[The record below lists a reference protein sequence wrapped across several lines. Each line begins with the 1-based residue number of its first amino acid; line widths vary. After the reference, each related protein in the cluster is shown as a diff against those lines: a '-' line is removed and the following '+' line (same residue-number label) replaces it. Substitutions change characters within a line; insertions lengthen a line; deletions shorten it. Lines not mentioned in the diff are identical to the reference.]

1 MYTSKYSGKLRLCF
15 VSIIWF
21 IRSKMKWLFWNNLN
35 NLNTSWYQPLDGRE
49 FNPTSKA
56 LKVFY
61 FMIRKVKKI
70 QPKSM
75 ENESP
80 KSAWWTPPSHL
91 SRLSFSRLPFC
102 KLPASSRQ
110 SLALPQTGFLNVLW
124 TVWNCITS
132 FRSPLRLGTCP
143 THLWLLFLPYPWE
156 TDPRTF
162 VAVDWGHKISA

>member
-1 MYTSKYSGKLRLCF
+1 MIPAIGWKRIQQLQKPWRF
-15 VSIIWF
+15 F
-21 IRSKMKWLFWNNLN
+21 
-35 NLNTSWYQPLDGRE
+35 TSWSE
-49 FNPTSKA
+49 K
-56 LKVFY
+56 LK
-61 FMIRKVKKI
+61 KKI

-91 SRLSFSRLPFC
+91 SRLSCSRLPFC
-102 KLPASSRQ
+102 KLLASSRQ
-110 SLALPQTGFLNVLW
+110 SLALPQTRFPNILW